1 LIAALDYQSDVRLWA
16 ASVELDEDHLPR
28 IIIRLTCSSLRR
40 HAVMND
46 FRILLKNVRPYTGL
60 FAAAFLLMTLVGIF
74 EAGRTAL
81 LKSIIDI
88 LSGNPN
94 VAGAGLAARIDVSHY
109 LPAGTNALPLIAVL
123 LVLFTAIRGSS
134 EYFSNVLMWR
144 IGVGA
149 VVDLRQRL
157 YDHIL
162 QQSSEFFTAHP
173 TNTLTSHIISDA
185 EKVQVAVSTLLA
197 DLLREGLTFLALM
210 SLVFVLNWRLTLA
223 IVLVGPLIYTL
234 TVRFGRRLRRIAHS
248 TQVGTEEMLDIAQ
261 ETISGY
267 RIVNAFGMEKFEQ
280 RKFRQSLLH
289 LARTQVRAARVVYLS
304 SPILELL
311 GVLIAA
317 GFLLYARQVIA
328 AGDMTIGTFAA
339 YIVAMLQM
347 YDPLRKL
354 SRIQNYFQQSFA
366 ATSRIYALL
375 DTHTEKSDRPGAV
388 ELAPL
393 ADRIQF
399 LDVSFKYQDS
409 NDWILRNVNLEV
421 HRGEVVALVG
431 LSGAG
436 KSTLTNLLMRFYD
449 PTIGQIQIDG
459 TDIRDGKLVS
469 LRAHI
474 ALVTQEVILF
484 NDSIINNIA
493 YGAYGGAGFDREK
506 IEAAAQAAYAHDFI
520 VERGGYDTLIGERG
534 VKLSGGERQRLAI
547 ARALLK
553 DAPILV
559 LDEATSAL
567 DTQSERLVQRA
578 LANLMQDR
586 TTIVIA
592 HRLTTIHRA
601 DKIVVLDRGR
611 VVDTGTHDQLMLR
624 GGIYRD
630 LYELQFSDDLI
641 SEEGTAVRTP

>member
-1 LIAALDYQSDVRLWA
+1 MRNDDLDGDY
-16 ASVELDEDHLPR
+16 LPR
-28 IIIRLTCSSLRR
+28 IIIRLTSSSLRR

-46 FRILLKNVRPYTGL
+46 FRILLKNVRPYAGL
-60 FAAAFLLMTLVGIF
+60 FAAAFSLMTLVGIF

-94 VAGAGLAARIDVSHY
+94 VAGGGLAARIDVSHY
-109 LPAGTNALPLIAVL
+109 LPAGTNALPLIALL
-123 LVLFTAIRGSS
+123 LVVFTAIRGSS

-173 TNTLTSHIISDA
+173 TNTLTSHIVSDA

-197 DLLREGLTFLALM
+197 DLLREGLTFLALL

-223 IVLVGPLIYTL
+223 IVVVGPLIYAL

-248 TQVGTEEMLDIAQ
+248 TQVGTEDMLDIAQ

-328 AGDMTIGTFAA
+328 AGEMTIGTFAA

-366 ATSRIYALL
+366 ATSRIYTLL
-375 DTHTEKSDRPGAV
+375 DTHTEKSDRAGAIA
-388 ELAPL
+388 LAPL

-399 LDVSFKYQDS
+399 LDLSFRYQDS
-409 NDWILRNVNLEV
+409 NDWILKNVNLEV
-421 HRGEVVALVG
+421 QRGEVVALVG

-449 PTIGQIQIDG
+449 PTIGRILIDG
-459 TDIRDGKLVS
+459 TDIRDGKLAS
-469 LRAHI
+469 LRGQI

-493 YGAYGGAGFDREK
+493 YGAYDGAGFDRAK

-547 ARALLK
+547 ARAILK

-578 LANLMQDR
+578 LGNLMQDR

-630 LYELQFSDDLI
+630 LYDLQFSDG
-641 SEEGTAVRTP
+641 EESVVSSQ

>member
-1 LIAALDYQSDVRLWA
+1 
-16 ASVELDEDHLPR
+16 
-28 IIIRLTCSSLRR
+28 
-40 HAVMND
+40 MKD
-46 FRILLKNVRPYTGL
+46 FRILLKHLRPYAAL
-60 FAAAFLLMTLVGIF
+60 FAVAFLLMTMVGVF

-88 LSGNPN
+88 LSGNTN
-94 VAGAGLAARIDVSHY
+94 IANAGLAARIDVTHY
-109 LPAGTNALPLIAVL
+109 LPSKANALPLIAGL
-123 LVLFTAIRGSS
+123 LVLFTIIRGTS
-134 EYFSNVLMWR
+134 EYFSSVLMWR

-162 QQSSEFFTAHP
+162 QQSAEFFTEHP
-173 TNTLTSHIISDA
+173 TNALTSHIISDA

-197 DLLREGLTFLALM
+197 DLLREGLTFLALLA
-210 SLVFVLNWRLTLA
+210 LVFMLNWRLTLA
-223 IVLVGPLIYTL
+223 IVVVGPLIYFL
-234 TVRFGRRLRRIAHS
+234 TVKFGRRLRRIAHS
-248 TQVGTEEMLDIAQ
+248 TQEGTEDVLDIAQ
-261 ETISGY
+261 ETISGH

-280 RKFRQSLLH
+280 RKFRQALLH

-317 GFLLYARQVIA
+317 GFLLYAREVIA
-328 AGDMTIGTFAA
+328 AGAMTIGTFAA

-347 YDPLRKL
+347 YDPLRKI

-366 ATSRIYALL
+366 ATTRIYKLL
-375 DTHTEKSDRPGAV
+375 DTHTEKRDRPGAV

-393 ADRIQF
+393 SEQVRFQRI
-399 LDVSFKYQDS
+399 SFKYQDS
-409 NDWILRNVNLEV
+409 NDWILKDVSFNVE
-421 HRGEVVALVG
+421 RGEVVALVG

-449 PTIGQIQIDG
+449 PTQGEIVIDG
-459 TDIRDGKLVS
+459 IDIRDAKLAS
-469 LRAHI
+469 LRSQI

-484 NDSIINNIA
+484 NDTIIDNI
-493 YGAYGGAGFDREK
+493 AYGGAGFDRER
-506 IEAAAQAAYAHDFI
+506 IEAAAHAAYAHDFI
-520 VERGGYDTLIGERG
+520 IERGGYDTLIGERG
-534 VKLSGGERQRLAI
+534 IKLSGGERQRVAI
-547 ARALLK
+547 ARAILK
-553 DAPILV
+553 NAPILV

-578 LANLMQDR
+578 LANLMQGR

-611 VVDTGTHDQLMLR
+611 VTDIGTHEQLMSR

-630 LYELQFSDDLI
+630 LYELQFSDELI
-641 SEEGTAVRTP
+641 GEEVRSS

>member
-1 LIAALDYQSDVRLWA
+1 
-16 ASVELDEDHLPR
+16 
-28 IIIRLTCSSLRR
+28 
-40 HAVMND
+40 MND

-60 FAAAFLLMTLVGIF
+60 FTVAFILMTLVGVF

-88 LSGNPN
+88 LSGTP
-94 VAGAGLAARIDVSHY
+94 AADTATFASRIDITRY
-109 LPAGTNALPLIAVL
+109 FPAGVNPLALLAGL
-123 LVLFTAIRGSS
+123 LVLFTLIRGTS
-134 EYFSNVLMWR
+134 EYLSNVLMWR
-144 IGVGA
+144 VGVGA
-149 VVDLRQRL
+149 VVNLRQRL

-162 QQSSEFFTAHP
+162 QQSSEFFTEHP
-173 TNTLTSHIISDA
+173 TNTLTTHIISDA
-185 EKVQVAVSTLLA
+185 EKTQVAVSTLLA
-197 DLLREGLTFLALM
+197 DLLREGLTFLALFA
-210 SLVFVLNWRLTLA
+210 LVFVLNWRLTIA
-223 IVLVGPLIYTL
+223 VVLVGPLIYWL

-248 TQVGTEEMLDIAQ
+248 TQEGTEDVLDIAQ
-261 ETISGY
+261 ETISGH
-267 RIVNAFGMEKFEQ
+267 RIVKAFGMEAFEQ
-280 RKFRQSLLH
+280 RKFHDALRH

-317 GFLLYARQVIA
+317 GFVLYARQVIA
-328 AGDMTIGTFAA
+328 EGAMTIGTFAA

-347 YDPLRKL
+347 YDPVRKL

-366 ATSRIYALL
+366 ATSRIYKLL
-375 DTHTEKSDRPGAV
+375 DTHTEKQDRPGAID
-388 ELAPL
+388 LRAL
-393 ADRIQF
+393 NDRIEF
-399 LDVSFKYQDS
+399 RNVSFKYQDS
-409 NDWILRNVNLEV
+409 NDWILKTVNLNV
-421 HRGEVVALVG
+421 RRGEVVALVG

-449 PTIGQIQIDG
+449 PTSGEILIDG
-459 TDIRDGKLVS
+459 TDIRDAKLAS
-469 LRAHI
+469 LRKQI

-493 YGAYGGAGFDREK
+493 YGGAEFDRGR
-506 IEAAAQAAYAHDFI
+506 IEAASRAAYAHDFI
-520 VERGGYDTLIGERG
+520 VDRGGYDTLIGERG

-547 ARALLK
+547 ARAILK

-567 DTQSERLVQRA
+567 DTQSERLVQHA
-578 LANLMQDR
+578 LTNLMQGR

-611 VVDTGTHDQLMLR
+611 VVDTGTHDQLMSR

-630 LYELQFSDDLI
+630 LYELQFSDELV
-641 SEEGTAVRTP
+641 SSP